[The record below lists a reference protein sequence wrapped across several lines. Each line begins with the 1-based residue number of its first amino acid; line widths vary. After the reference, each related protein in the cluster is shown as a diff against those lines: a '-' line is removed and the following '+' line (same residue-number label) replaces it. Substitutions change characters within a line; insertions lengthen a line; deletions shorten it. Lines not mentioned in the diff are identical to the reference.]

1 VKALDLQDKTESPR
15 KSSLIIIRL
24 ELVLVY
30 TDYGY
35 GHVDLVK
42 HGSDLELPTNT
53 IDNLVTLLRE
63 TTTES
68 KEEVKEKAKLSFPER
83 FDSVSFKEL
92 KDL

>member
-1 VKALDLQDKTESPR
+1 VQDLDLKDKIESPR
-15 KSSLIIIRL
+15 KSSLMIILL

-42 HGSDLELPTNT
+42 HGSDLELASDT

-63 TTTES
+63 TTSES
-68 KEEVKEKAKLSFPER
+68 KEEVKE
-83 FDSVSFKEL
+83 
-92 KDL
+92 

>member
-1 VKALDLQDKTESPR
+1 VQDLDLKDKIESPR
-15 KSSLIIIRL
+15 KSFLIIILL

-42 HGSDLELPTNT
+42 HGSDLELPTDT

-63 TTTES
+63 TTSES
-68 KEEVKEKAKLSFPER
+68 KEEVKE
-83 FDSVSFKEL
+83 
-92 KDL
+92 

>member
-1 VKALDLQDKTESPR
+1 MQALDLKDKIDSPR
-15 KSSLIIIRL
+15 KSSLIIILL
-24 ELVLVY
+24 EFVLVY

-42 HGSDLELPTNT
+42 HGSDFELPTNT